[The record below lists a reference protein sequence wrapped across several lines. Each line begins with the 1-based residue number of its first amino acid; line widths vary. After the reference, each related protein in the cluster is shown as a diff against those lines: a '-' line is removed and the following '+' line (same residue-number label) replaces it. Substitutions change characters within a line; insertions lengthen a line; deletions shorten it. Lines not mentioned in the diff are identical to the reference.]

1 MEFGEAA
8 KARRAGLHERALA
21 DPTLRMHALAVMA
34 GPEALPPEMF
44 TEAHRA
50 RVLGLEAAK

>member
-1 MEFGEAA
+1 
-8 KARRAGLHERALA
+8 
-21 DPTLRMHALAVMA
+21 VMA

-50 RVLGLEAAK
+50 RVLGA

>member
-1 MEFGEAA
+1 
-8 KARRAGLHERALA
+8 
-21 DPTLRMHALAVMA
+21 MA

-50 RVLGLEAAK
+50 RVLGLEPVEAAA

>member
-1 MEFGEAA
+1 
-8 KARRAGLHERALA
+8 
-21 DPTLRMHALAVMA
+21 MHAFAVMA
-34 GPEALPPEMF
+34 GPESVPAEMF

>member
-8 KARRAGLHERALA
+8 RVRRLRYHERGAA
-21 DPTLRMHALAVMA
+21 DPTLKLHGVAVMA
-34 GPEALPPEMF
+34 GPEVAPPEIF

-50 RVLGLEAAK
+50 RVLGG

>member
-8 KARRAGLHERALA
+8 KARRQSHYQRAA
-21 DPTLRMHALAVMA
+21 SDPSLRAHGFAVMA

-50 RVLGLEAAK
+50 RVLGD